1 MASWLARQALGP
13 SQITVASWWRLSGQ
27 EGHLGALGAANSPI
41 TAHAIIKRPYPCARK
56 RLCCRIMANGPYWT
70 DQEKSHL
77 QAHYPY
83 ISAERMR
90 QLIPN
95 RSAREIIKKAQKM
108 GVRKCLDRLKEMGAE
123 NISKRYEGRV
133 FRTPEPPVQ

>member
-1 MASWLARQALGP
+1 
-13 SQITVASWWRLSGQ
+13 
-27 EGHLGALGAANSPI
+27 
-41 TAHAIIKRPYPCARK
+41 
-56 RLCCRIMANGPYWT
+56 MANGPYWT

-77 QAHYPY
+77 ATHYPY
-83 ISAERMR
+83 VSAERLR

-133 FRTPEPPVQ
+133 FKTPEPPVQ